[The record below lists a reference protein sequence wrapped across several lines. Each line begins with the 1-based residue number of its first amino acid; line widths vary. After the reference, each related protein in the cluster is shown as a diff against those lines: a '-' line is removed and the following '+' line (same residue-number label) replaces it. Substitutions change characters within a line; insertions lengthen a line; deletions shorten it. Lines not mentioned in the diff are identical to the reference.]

1 VALLSEADR
10 DVLMQQRTRMAF
22 NWLPGTAGA
31 EWRVLRRAQ
40 FEARVDIALQWD
52 CTFKGVGEVEFLA

>member
-1 VALLSEADR
+1 
-10 DVLMQQRTRMAF
+10 
-22 NWLPGTAGA
+22 
-31 EWRVLRRAQ
+31 LRRAQ